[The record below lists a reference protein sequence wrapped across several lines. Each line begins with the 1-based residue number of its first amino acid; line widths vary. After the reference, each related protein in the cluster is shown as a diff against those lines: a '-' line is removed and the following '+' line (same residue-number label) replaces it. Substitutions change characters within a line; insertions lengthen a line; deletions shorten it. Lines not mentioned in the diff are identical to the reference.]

1 LIRAGAAAALVVWL
15 IAGIAPAMAH
25 PHVFITA
32 GATFLFAGE
41 KIAAMRVEWLFDD
54 VFSDTV
60 PSGTVVGTDPAAG
73 QGVNRGS
80 QIAVHV
86 SKGPEMV
93 PVPNLVGMTLEAA
106 QAQLQAKGFE
116 VDTQSYLPGRL
127 VRAQS
132 PAANTSVT
140 KGTQVTLFF

>member
-1 LIRAGAAAALVVWL
+1 VTGQTLAAASQALSA
-15 IAGIAPAMAH
+15 AGFSVTH
-25 PHVFITA
+25 
-32 GATFLFAGE
+32 
-41 KIAAMRVEWLFDD
+41 DD
-54 VFSDTV
+54 VFSDTI
-60 PSGTVVGTDPAAG
+60 PSGKVVGTDPAAG
-73 QGVNRGS
+73 QGANRGS
-80 QIAVHV
+80 QVAVHV

-140 KGTQVTLFF
+140 KGTKVTLFF